1 LLFLTSFPF
10 LMWEAFPGLDKPIL
24 DFVIVMNRKSRK
36 RMTKRT
42 KGVVFAVAVVC
53 MGLQLMAQTSRHV
66 VVHAGHLLDV
76 KSGKVLADQMLVIED
91 GKIVSTGAA
100 GETKVPA
107 DAVRIELPNATVL
120 PGLIDAHTHL
130 TMDPKFGYDRLAIS
144 LPREALIGA
153 KNARLTLLAG
163 FTTVRNVHADGY
175 SDVALRDA
183 INAGDVPGPRML
195 VSGPALGITGGHC
208 DNNMLPFEYH
218 AVGDGVADGIAE
230 VQYKVRENIKYGADL
245 IKICATGGVL
255 SLGDNP
261 QASQYTL
268 EEMKAIVADAHRL
281 GRKVAAHAHGAEGIR
296 WAAEAGVDSI
306 EHGSY
311 IDDAAIA
318 VMKEKGTY
326 LVPTLY
332 LGDWMIDNAGLTHL
346 PPPLLA
352 KAQEVLPAA
361 RKNVA
366 HAFAS
371 GVKVAFGTDAA
382 VYPHGMNAHE
392 FAVMVKLGLTPL
404 QAIQAATIN
413 AADLLGWPGKV
424 GTLEPGAWADIVAVD
439 GDPVKDVTTLERVK
453 FVMKGGEVVK
463 NEYGK

>member
-1 LLFLTSFPF
+1 MRRICTAL
-10 LMWEAFPGLDKPIL
+10 A
-24 DFVIVMNRKSRK
+24 
-36 RMTKRT
+36 
-42 KGVVFAVAVVC
+42 AVALLC
-53 MGLQLMAQTSRHV
+53 LGSEGMGQTSRQI

-76 KSGKVLADQMLVIED
+76 KSGKSLADQTLVIED
-91 GKIVSTGAA
+91 GKILSTGSVAEA
-100 GETKVPA
+100 KIPA
-107 DAVRIELPNATVL
+107 DAVRIDLPNATVL

-130 TMDPKFGYDRLAIS
+130 TMEPRFGYDRLAIS
-144 LPREALIGA
+144 DPREALTGA

-163 FTTVRNVHADGY
+163 FTTARNVGARGY

-183 INAGDVPGPRML
+183 INAGDVPGPRLL
-195 VSGPALGITGGHC
+195 VSGPPLSITGGHC

-218 AVGDGVADGIAE
+218 AVSEGAADGIAE
-230 VQYKVRENIKYGADL
+230 VQHKVRENIKYGADL
-245 IKICATGGVL
+245 IKVCATGGVL

-261 QASQYTL
+261 QHSQYTL
-268 EEMKAIVADAHRL
+268 EEMKAIVTDAHRL

-296 WAAEAGVDSI
+296 WAVEAGVDSI

-311 IDDAAIA
+311 IDDAGIA
-318 VMKEKGTY
+318 AMKEHGTY

-332 LGDWMIDNAGLTHL
+332 LGDWMIENSGLTHL

-352 KAQEVLPAA
+352 KAQEVIPAA
-361 RKNVA
+361 RKNIA

-382 VYPHGMNAHE
+382 VYPHGLNAHE

-404 QAIQAATIN
+404 QAIQAATTN
-413 AADLLGWPGKV
+413 AADLLGWSGKV
-424 GTLEPGAWADIVAVD
+424 GSLEPGAWADIIAVD
-439 GDPVKDVTTLERVK
+439 GDPVKDITTLERVK

-463 NEYGK
+463 NEYPR

>member
-1 LLFLTSFPF
+1 
-10 LMWEAFPGLDKPIL
+10 
-24 DFVIVMNRKSRK
+24 
-36 RMTKRT
+36 MTKRV

-144 LPREALIGA
+144 VPREALIGA

-163 FTTVRNVHADGY
+163 FTTVRNVHAGGY

-208 DNNMLPFEYH
+208 DNNMLPSEYH

-230 VQYKVRENIKYGADL
+230 VQLKVRENIKYGADL

-352 KAQEVLPAA
+352 KAQQVLPAA
-361 RKNVA
+361 RKNIA

-404 QAIQAATIN
+404 QAIQAATVN
-413 AADLLGWPGKV
+413 AADLLGWSGKV
-424 GTLEPGAWADIVAVD
+424 GTLDPGAWADMVAVD
-439 GDPVKDVTTLERVK
+439 GDPLKDVTTLERVK
-453 FVMKGGEVVK
+453 FCDEGRRGRKERL
-463 NEYGK
+463 GKVNG

>member
-1 LLFLTSFPF
+1 MERGNFMMKKTCTALAAFALLCLGTQ
-10 LMWEAFPGLDKPIL
+10 GI
-24 DFVIVMNRKSRK
+24 
-36 RMTKRT
+36 
-42 KGVVFAVAVVC
+42 
-53 MGLQLMAQTSRHV
+53 AQTPRRV

-76 KSGKVLADQMLVIED
+76 KTGKLLADQTVVIED
-91 GKIVSTGAA
+91 GRITSSGVAAEAKIPV
-100 GETKVPA
+100 

-130 TMDPKFGYDRLAIS
+130 TSEPKFGYDRLAIS
-144 LPREALIGA
+144 VPREALIGA

-163 FTTVRNVHADGY
+163 FTTVRNVGARDFT
-175 SDVALRDA
+175 DVALRDA
-183 INAGDVPGPRML
+183 INAGDVPGPRLL
-195 VSGPALGITGGHC
+195 VSGPPLSITGGHC

-218 AVGDGVADGIAE
+218 ATSDGVADGIAA
-230 VQYKVRENIKYGADL
+230 VQHKVRENIKYGADL
-245 IKICATGGVL
+245 IKVCATGGVL

-261 QASQYTL
+261 QHSQYTL

-311 IDDAAIA
+311 IDDAGIA
-318 VMKEKGTY
+318 AMKEHGTY

-332 LGDWMIDNAGLTHL
+332 LGDWMMENAEQTHM

-352 KAQEVLPAA
+352 KAHEVIPAA
-361 RKNVA
+361 RKNIA

-382 VYPHGMNAHE
+382 VYPHGLNAHE

-404 QAIQAATIN
+404 QAIQAATVN
-413 AADLLGWPGKV
+413 AADLLGWSGKV
-424 GTLEPGAWADIVAVD
+424 GTLEPGAWADIVAVE
-439 GDPVKDVTTLERVK
+439 GDPIKDVTTLERVK
-453 FVMKGGEVVK
+453 FVMKGGEVVR
-463 NEYGK
+463 NEYAK